1 MTKRE
6 ILLEQL
12 EETVF
17 ALMMENVAKEEGRK
31 ALEENE
37 RLKADECAAVPESV
51 YRKGLATIKRHFSQK
66 NRRVIMRTTSKVISR
81 VAVIVLVMLLL
92 FTTAFATI
100 PEFRSETLN
109 LIMEVFDDRTR
120 LEFGKSIPK
129 ERAEGNESL
138 VGWIPEGF
146 ELVDKGGSSVASW
159 EKYSNSA
166 GAFVEANI
174 CASAGAWE
182 LDTEDAVVESIMI
195 NEYPALIAYKKNDVQ
210 VFCPLLEKECV
221 YYVRGEGVSGE
232 IVLRVSES
240 MNIKEI
246 QNK

>member
-1 MTKRE
+1 MTKCE

-31 ALEENE
+31 ALEENA
-37 RLKADECAAVPESV
+37 RLKADESAAVPEAV
-51 YRKGLATIKRHFSQK
+51 YRKGLATIRRQFSQQ

-100 PEFRSETLN
+100 PEFRSKTLN
-109 LIMEVFDDRTR
+109 LIVEVFDDRTR
-120 LEFGKSIPK
+120 NEFRDSIPE
-129 ERAEGNESL
+129 ERTGENENL
-138 VGWIPEGF
+138 VGWIPDGF
-146 ELVDKGGSSVASW
+146 KLVDKGESSIASW

-182 LDTEDAVVESIMI
+182 LDTEDAIVESIMI
-195 NEYPALIAYKKNDVQ
+195 NGYPALIAYKKNDVQ
-210 VFCPLLEKECV
+210 VLCPLLEKECV